1 MFISTKLRKLRNE
14 KGYTL
19 DYVSSVTGI
28 NKSMLSKYENDASDP
43 SCKTLEK
50 LADFYNISMDEL
62 FLRDAFVIHEGED
75 NYIRTSE
82 EFIKVIEVLKER
94 KIIKKQLN
102 GVKVLGNGELTKKL
116 TVKANR
122 FSTKAVTKI
131 ENIGGKAEVI

>member
-1 MFISTKLRKLRNE
+1 MIISTKLRKLRNE

-62 FLRDAFVIHEGED
+62 FLRDVFVICED
-75 NYIRTSE
+75 EDKYVRTSK
-82 EFIKVIEVLKER
+82 EFIDIIEYFKNEKDEESTNFILEDPKR
-94 KIIKKQLN
+94 RLNSIIKYYFRNHK
-102 GVKVLGNGELTKKL
+102 
-116 TVKANR
+116 
-122 FSTKAVTKI
+122 
-131 ENIGGKAEVI
+131 

>member
-62 FLRDAFVIHEGED
+62 FLRDAFVIHEDED

-82 EFIKVIEVLKER
+82 EFIKVIEVLKE
-94 KIIKKQLN
+94 
-102 GVKVLGNGELTKKL
+102 TKNERVSKFIL
-116 TVKANR
+116 KDPKRRMNAILDYYR
-122 FSTKAVTKI
+122 DSH
-131 ENIGGKAEVI
+131 NI

>member
-62 FLRDAFVIHEGED
+62 FLRDVFVICED
-75 NYIRTSE
+75 EDKYVREYFKNEKDE
-82 EFIKVIEVLKER
+82 ESTNFILEDPKRRLNS
-94 KIIKKQLN
+94 IIKYYFRNHK
-102 GVKVLGNGELTKKL
+102 
-116 TVKANR
+116 
-122 FSTKAVTKI
+122 
-131 ENIGGKAEVI
+131 

>member
-28 NKSMLSKYENDASDP
+28 NKSMLSKYENDTSDP

-82 EFIKVIEVLKER
+82 EFIKVIEVLKE
-94 KIIKKQLN
+94 
-102 GVKVLGNGELTKKL
+102 TKNERISKFIL
-116 TVKANR
+116 EDPKRRMNAILDYYR
-122 FSTKAVTKI
+122 DSH
-131 ENIGGKAEVI
+131 NI